1 MSKTAISYALTG
13 RHALLQTFRII
24 ANTLISPMKNR
35 LGLAHS
41 DGYCELSCKRV
52 NAKIEAGVSPGGAC
66 CRVSRLQKR
75 IEMSLLLDSGSRTG
89 HLTGPRTLP
98 LLTRNRKCSCTCG
111 KSRSNFTILEKWN
124 DLERKQDDHFHFII
138 GFVRSWP
145 QSGRIAFKYVT
156 ILEHLQ
162 VKLI

>member
-1 MSKTAISYALTG
+1 MECLRQKRRKCYASSLSHHRWIYAERILLLFWEHMFSKAQMSVIRYFFLPHHLLLPTLIMSKTAISYALTG
-13 RHALLQTFRII
+13 RHALLQTFPII

-52 NAKIEAGVSPGGAC
+52 NAKIEAAVSPRGAC

-75 IEMSLLLDSGSRTG
+75 IEMSLLLGSGSRTG

-98 LLTRNRKCSCTCG
+98 LLTRNRKCS
-111 KSRSNFTILEKWN
+111 
-124 DLERKQDDHFHFII
+124 
-138 GFVRSWP
+138 
-145 QSGRIAFKYVT
+145 
-156 ILEHLQ
+156 
-162 VKLI
+162 